1 MRRVEATVKVGVEQN
16 RKQGRTMSVSQ
27 QGKQQAAHAVPAPIT
42 RGGGWPGS
50 RRLHVYGGALLFL
63 EYFLLGM
70 WWWGHHV
77 LKNTTI
83 PSPGWDLV
91 VFWNAA
97 SLAVTHGAAAA
108 YDWALLRAAEAA
120 ILPPDIFGPFSYPP
134 TFLLLIYP
142 IGMLSFGAATV
153 VFSASGIAL
162 YLGVLRSTL
171 ASQQLPWLIPAV
183 AFPGVWV
190 TLVTGQNSLFTAAAA
205 GAALVLL
212 RRSPIAAGA
221 CIAMLC
227 IKPQLGI
234 LFPLYLLCG
243 RQWRALVSAAFFSV
257 LILAVSW
264 LAFGTDTF
272 VAAAKSLAMFRHAIV
287 ENGGVILYGA
297 PTVFGTLRSAGYST
311 TMSYAVHAGVATLVI
326 AACIWLWR
334 STCRV
339 ELRAASLP
347 IATLMVQPYLIY
359 YDLAWLA
366 LPMAWLTADFVR
378 HGSSRFEK
386 AVLLAAWLVPAQGLF
401 AVLSRS
407 TGQWAPIV
415 LVAFLAVVVQRA
427 RAAQRVIA
435 PPETADAAT
444 PPAAAT
450 GTHAPNPAQGT
461 PA

>member
-1 MRRVEATVKVGVEQN
+1 
-16 RKQGRTMSVSQ
+16 MSVSQ
-27 QGKQQAAHAVPAPIT
+27 QGRRQAARVDSAPES
-42 RGGGWPGS
+42 RGARGEGWQGS
-50 RRLHVYGGALLFL
+50 RRLYVYGGALLFL
-63 EYFLLGM
+63 EYFVLGM
-70 WWWGHHV
+70 WWWGHHS
-77 LKNTTI
+77 LQNTTI
-83 PSPGWDLV
+83 PSPGWDLA
-91 VFWNAA
+91 VFWSAA
-97 SLAVTHGAAAA
+97 SLAMTHGATAA

-153 VFSASGIAL
+153 AFSGCGIAL
-162 YLGVLRSTL
+162 YLGMLRSTL
-171 ASQQLPWLIPAV
+171 QSVPNSLRPPWLIPAV
-183 AFPGVWV
+183 AFPGAWV

-212 RRSPIAAGA
+212 RRSPVAAGA

-234 LFPLYLLCG
+234 LFPLYLLCE
-243 RQWRALVSAAFFSV
+243 RQWRALASAALFSV
-257 LILAVSW
+257 LTLAVSW

-272 VAAAKSLAMFRHAIV
+272 VAAANSMAMFRHAIV

-311 TMSYAVHAGVATLVI
+311 TVSYAAHAGVAMLVI

-334 STCRV
+334 STCRL

-366 LPMAWLTADFVR
+366 VPMAWLTVDFVR
-378 HGSSRFEK
+378 NGSNRLEK

-415 LVAFLAVVVQRA
+415 LVALLAVVVQRA
-427 RAAQRVIA
+427 RAPQRVVA
-435 PPETADAAT
+435 AHETLDAAT
-444 PPAAAT
+444 PPVTAMGA
-450 GTHAPNPAQGT
+450 HASNPVQGT
-461 PA
+461 TA

>member
-1 MRRVEATVKVGVEQN
+1 M
-16 RKQGRTMSVSQ
+16 QG
-27 QGKQQAAHAVPAPIT
+27 A
-42 RGGGWPGS
+42 
-50 RRLHVYGGALLFL
+50 RRLYVYGGALLFF
-63 EYFLLGM
+63 ESFLLGM
-70 WWWGHHV
+70 WWWGHHI
-77 LKNTTI
+77 LKNATI
-83 PSPGWDLV
+83 PSPGWDLA
-91 VFWNAA
+91 VFWSAA
-97 SLAVTHGAAAA
+97 SLAMTHGATAA

-153 VFSASGIAL
+153 VFSASGIAF
-162 YLGVLRSTL
+162 YLGMLWSTL
-171 ASQQLPWLIPAV
+171 RLASHAQRLPWLIPAV

-205 GAALVLL
+205 GAALALL
-212 RRSPIAAGA
+212 RRSPVAAGA

-234 LFPLYLLCG
+234 LFPLYLLCE
-243 RQWRALVSAAFFSV
+243 RQWRALASAAFFSV
-257 LILAVSW
+257 LTLAVSW

-272 VAAAKSLAMFRHAIV
+272 VAAAKSMAMFRHAIV

-311 TMSYAVHAGVATLVI
+311 TVSYAAHAGVAMLVI
-326 AACIWLWR
+326 ATCVWLWR
-334 STCRV
+334 SSRRF

-347 IATLMVQPYLIY
+347 IATLLVQPYLIY

-378 HGSSRFEK
+378 HGSNRFEK

-401 AVLSRS
+401 AVLSHR

-415 LVAFLAVVVQRA
+415 LVALLAIVVQRA
-427 RAAQRVIA
+427 RAPQGVTA
-435 PPETADAAT
+435 PPETFDAAT
-444 PPAAAT
+444 QPVAAIGAT
-450 GTHAPNPAQGT
+450 GATGAHASNPAQGT
-461 PA
+461 TA

>member
-1 MRRVEATVKVGVEQN
+1 
-16 RKQGRTMSVSQ
+16 MSVSQ
-27 QGKQQAAHAVPAPIT
+27 QGKQQAAHAVPAPTT

-50 RRLHVYGGALLFL
+50 RRLYVYGGALLFL

-83 PSPGWDLV
+83 PSPGWDLA

-97 SLAVTHGAAAA
+97 SLAMTHGATAA

-142 IGMLSFGAATV
+142 LGMLSFGAATV
-153 VFSASGIAL
+153 VFSSCGIAL

-171 ASQQLPWLIPAV
+171 RRVPNSLRLPWLIPAA

-234 LFPLYLLCG
+234 LFPLYLLYG
-243 RQWRALVSAAFFSV
+243 RQWRALASAAVFSA
-257 LILAVSW
+257 LTLAVSW

-272 VAAAKSLAMFRHAIV
+272 VAAAKSMAMFRHAIV

-311 TMSYAVHAGVATLVI
+311 TVSYAAHAGVAMLVI
-326 AACIWLWR
+326 AACVWLWR
-334 STCRV
+334 STCRF

-366 LPMAWLTADFVR
+366 LPMAWLTVDFVR
-378 HGSSRFEK
+378 HGCNRFEK

-407 TGQWAPIV
+407 MGQWAPVV
-415 LVAFLAVVVQRA
+415 LVALLAIVVQRA
-427 RAAQRVIA
+427 RAPQRAIA
-435 PPETADAAT
+435 PPDTSDGATQPVAAI
-444 PPAAAT
+444 
-450 GTHAPNPAQGT
+450 GTHATHPAQGT
-461 PA
+461 TA